1 MWNNRILLTG
11 NLTRNIEK
19 KMAADKPV
27 CNFSLAVSRQ
37 AKDADADF
45 FSCVAWGQVAEYL
58 SSYGKKGMQLSLEG
72 RLQSRSYQKD
82 DQTFYVTEVIVDNA
96 HLFKPAKHES

>member
-19 KMAADKPV
+19 KMAADKTV
-27 CNFSLAVSRQ
+27 CNFSLAVSRPT
-37 AKDADADF
+37 KEADADF
-45 FSCVAWGQVAEYL
+45 FNCVAWGQVAEYL
-58 SSYGKKGMQLSLEG
+58 SSYGKKGMQISLEG

-82 DQTFYVTEVIVDNA
+82 DQTVYVTEVIVDNA
-96 HLFKPAKHES
+96 HLLKSVKHGS